1 MTILFSVISRGTTI
15 LAKCATCPGNFMEVV
30 ELILPK
36 IGLQD
41 SKLTYTHGDYLFH
54 YVTEAGVVYLCIT
67 DDVSCIH
74 HYWFVSDLLL
84 ALLIMS

>member
-1 MTILFSVISRGTTI
+1 MTVLFSVISRGTTI

-41 SKLTYTHGDYLFH
+41 SKLTYAHGDYLFH
-54 YVTEAGVVYLCIT
+54 YVTEAGVIYLCIT
-67 DDVSCIH
+67 DDVSAFQGLFA
-74 HYWFVSDLLL
+74 FVWCFLS
-84 ALLIMS
+84 ALSH